1 LSRNN
6 IRDIFLVYE
15 IMNNSWR
22 FLKRKIHCD
31 IVTKWCSILL
41 KHVNSLIL
49 FCAVSTC
56 SYSQSEE
63 VLKIMNEVRTDPQ
76 VFLQTRLISF
86 VKENDLEGNS
96 YAKSLIEELKIA
108 KPTNPLQSSPVLE
121 KLARGHALDMGEKGK
136 IGHNSSDGTTFEN
149 RVRKKFK
156 TGMIAENCD
165 YGNAEPL
172 EIVMS
177 LLIDDGITSL
187 GHRKNILHPS
197 LNYVGIAIEKHKTYG
212 TNCVMDFSST
222 N

>member
-1 LSRNN
+1 MAKS
-6 IRDIFLVYE
+6 Y
-15 IMNNSWR
+15 
-22 FLKRKIHCD
+22 
-31 IVTKWCSILL
+31 SILL
-41 KHVNSLIL
+41 KSFNTLIL
-49 FCAVSTC
+49 FCAIATYC
-56 SYSQSEE
+56 YSQTEE

-76 VFLQTRLISF
+76 VFLQTRLLPF
-86 VKENDLEGNS
+86 VKENDLESNS
-96 YAKSLIEELKIA
+96 YAKSLIEELKVA
-108 KPTNPLQSSPVLE
+108 KPKNPLQTSSELE

-136 IGHNSSDGTTFEN
+136 VGHNSSNGTTFEN
-149 RVRKKFK
+149 RVRKKIK

-165 YGNAEPL
+165 YGNSEPL

-212 TNCVMDFSST
+212 MNCVMDFSST